1 MAVIKVGVVCMG
13 VHESSYLKEEL
24 AWDTD
29 KRLRV
34 ISIIMSFKTVS
45 YTTKKL
51 KNKIFLSFNNIVY
64 VAMWSLVTYSNC
76 LVIYYRLMLHDYT
89 IKVFLSLVLFNT
101 VLLHHK

>member
-34 ISIIMSFKTVS
+34 ISIIMSFNKAVANSPVGQVLAGPLFLKVKTKFNF
-45 YTTKKL
+45 TKSK
-51 KNKIFLSFNNIVY
+51 
-64 VAMWSLVTYSNC
+64 
-76 LVIYYRLMLHDYT
+76 
-89 IKVFLSLVLFNT
+89 
-101 VLLHHK
+101 